1 MSESE
6 KPKSIRMTVT
16 KLGHKIDD
24 LTEVMDV
31 LHNDVLEIKSAIKSL
46 VEIQKE
52 IIKSTLAVVKK
63 SETSESP
70 ESDFT
75 MYG

>member
-1 MSESE
+1 
-6 KPKSIRMTVT
+6 MTVT

-52 IIKSTLAVVKK
+52 IIKATLPTEKK
-63 SETSESP
+63 SETSKSP

>member
-1 MSESE
+1 LSESD
-6 KPKSIRMTVT
+6 KPSKSVRMTVT

-46 VEIQKE
+46 VEIT
-52 IIKSTLAVVKK
+52 KSTLGIEKK
-63 SETSESP
+63 SHETSETP

>member
-1 MSESE
+1 
-6 KPKSIRMTVT
+6 MTVT

-52 IIKSTLAVVKK
+52 IIKSTLPVEKK
-63 SETSESP
+63 ETSESS

>member
-1 MSESE
+1 
-6 KPKSIRMTVT
+6 MTVT
-16 KLGHKIDD
+16 KLGHKLDD

-52 IIKSTLAVVKK
+52 IIKSTLK
-63 SETSESP
+63 SKETSETP

>member
-1 MSESE
+1 LSESD
-6 KPKSIRMTVT
+6 KPSKSVRMTVT

-46 VEIQKE
+46 VEIT
-52 IIKSTLAVVKK
+52 KSTLGIEKK
-63 SETSESP
+63 SQETSETP

>member
-1 MSESE
+1 MTETAD
-6 KPKSIRMTVT
+6 KPSKSVRMTVT
-16 KLGHKIDD
+16 KLGHKLDD

-52 IIKSTLAVVKK
+52 IIKSTLK
-63 SETSESP
+63 SAETSETP

>member
-1 MSESE
+1 MSESD
-6 KPKSIRMTVT
+6 KPSKSVRMTVT

-46 VEIQKE
+46 VEIT
-52 IIKSTLAVVKK
+52 KSTLGIEKK
-63 SETSESP
+63 SQETSETP

>member
-1 MSESE
+1 
-6 KPKSIRMTVT
+6 MTVT

-52 IIKSTLAVVKK
+52 IIKSTLGSEKK
-63 SETSESP
+63 SQESETP

>member
-1 MSESE
+1 
-6 KPKSIRMTVT
+6 MTVT

-46 VEIQKE
+46 VEIT
-52 IIKSTLAVVKK
+52 KSTLGIEKK
-63 SETSESP
+63 SQETSETP

>member
-1 MSESE
+1 MSESD
-6 KPKSIRMTVT
+6 KSSKSVRMTVT
-16 KLGHKIDD
+16 KLGHKLDD

-52 IIKSTLAVVKK
+52 IIKSTLK
-63 SETSESP
+63 SKETSETP

>member
-1 MSESE
+1 
-6 KPKSIRMTVT
+6 MTVT

-52 IIKSTLAVVKK
+52 IIKATLPTQK
-63 SETSESP
+63 ESKP
-70 ESDFT
+70 ESKSDTDFT

>member
-1 MSESE
+1 MSDSE
-6 KPKSIRMTVT
+6 KSKSVRMTVT

-52 IIKSTLAVVKK
+52 IIKSTLPVEKK
-63 SETSESP
+63 ETSESS